1 MPFYSSDNITCYM
14 YSCITENHEG
24 LSNSEKRDDK
34 KTTEDIVYNNSHRN
48 LRLLCETYLDHFELG
63 DTLTVALLNSIDI
76 DKLIDLL
83 RDWIADLDEDETD
96 EDEPVVC

>member
-1 MPFYSSDNITCYM
+1 MPFYTTDDITCYM
-14 YSCITENHEG
+14 FSCITENNEG
-24 LSNSEKRDDK
+24 LEKSEMRDDK
-34 KTTEDIVYNNSHRN
+34 KTIEDIVYNRRRRS
-48 LRLLCETYLDHFELG
+48 LRDLCETYLDHFELG

-83 RDWIADLDEDETD
+83 RDWIADLDVDETD